1 MSLSRRIVAGI
12 VVAFA
17 AVLAVA
23 APASAH
29 DELLSSTPETG
40 QRLTEAP
47 TQVTL
52 TFSADVLDTGAAV
65 VVADAEGH
73 DWAATE
79 PVLDGPTVTVE
90 LQPDM
95 PAAGYEVRWRV
106 VSSDGHPIAGT
117 VPFTIGDGTPLEH
130 TAQPSAPDADEQTAQ
145 SDEPTADEAG
155 QENAGALRIAFIGAA
170 GAGIAVALFALI
182 IFLRRRSDARGTDD
196 AEH

>member
-29 DELLSSTPETG
+29 DELVSSTPESG

-47 TQVTL
+47 SEIAL
-52 TFSADVLDTGAAV
+52 TFSADVLGTGAAV
-65 VVADAEGH
+65 IVADADGR
-73 DWAATE
+73 DWAAAQ
-79 PVLDGPTVTVE
+79 PQLDGATVTVA

-117 VPFTIGDGTPLEH
+117 IPFTVGDGTALEH
-130 TAQPSAPDADEQTAQ
+130 GTQTTAPTADGAGTRSDDA
-145 SDEPTADEAG
+145 TADEAG
-155 QENAGALRIAFIGAA
+155 QENAGALRVALIGAA

-182 IFLRRRSDARGTDD
+182 LFLRRRADARGADD

>member
-65 VVADAEGH
+65 IVADAAGH
-73 DWAATE
+73 DWAAAE
-79 PVLDGPTVTVE
+79 PVLDGPTVTVD

-117 VPFTIGDGTPLEH
+117 VSFTIGDGTPLEH
-130 TAQPSAPDADEQTAQ
+130 TAQPTAPSADGPAAQ
-145 SDEPTADEAG
+145 SDEPTAD
-155 QENAGALRIAFIGAA
+155 QENAGALRIAFVGAA

-182 IFLRRRSDARGTDD
+182 LFLRRRSDARGTDD

>member
-1 MSLSRRIVAGI
+1 MSLSRRIVAGV

-65 VVADAEGH
+65 IVADAGGH
-73 DWAATE
+73 DWVATE
-79 PVLDGPTVTVE
+79 PVLDGATVTVE

-117 VPFTIGDGTPLEH
+117 VPFTIGDATPLEH
-130 TAQPSAPDADEQTAQ
+130 TAQPTAPSADGQAAQ

-182 IFLRRRSDARGTDD
+182 LFLRRRSDARGTDD

>member
-29 DELLSSTPETG
+29 DELLSSTPDTG
-40 QRLTEAP
+40 QRLAEAP

-65 VVADAEGH
+65 IVADAEGH

-79 PVLDGPTVTVE
+79 PVLDGSTVTVE

-130 TAQPSAPDADEQTAQ
+130 TAQPTAPSADGQAAQ
-145 SDEPTADEAG
+145 SDEPTADEAD
-155 QENAGALRIAFIGAA
+155 QENAGALRIAFVGAA

-182 IFLRRRSDARGTDD
+182 LFLRRRSDARGTDD
-196 AEH
+196 PEH

>member
-65 VVADAEGH
+65 IVADAEGH

-117 VPFTIGDGTPLEH
+117 VPFTIGGGTPLEH
-130 TAQPSAPDADEQTAQ
+130 TAQPSTPAAGGQSAQ